1 MRKELLRRIKGL
13 TVLLMTMILLWT
25 TFGMDVLAAETGYV
39 IVFQYAANIPNTS
52 LYPGLYTIF
61 QGDASKFDNITP
73 NTSSYGTTKSN
84 VINAGFS
91 AIQGCDDIEKAN
103 GVITLPSGENLAGK
117 VYVIQTSG
125 GVKYYEN
132 GVPISTG
139 AYDSFAKKY
148 SNLSKIELTLV
159 EEGSTVYRAD
169 ITSSIPVTAIT
180 VKSEGGASEINIGK
194 ELQLTTVKTPEDA
207 EDPEI
212 EWSSSDESIAK
223 VDNNGKVTGIAAGK
237 VTITAKVKNSSPE
250 ITGTFQVTVLPDDPV
265 SPDPAPEDTGFYSGL
280 KISQKKGNIKVS
292 WDKYQGAA
300 RFEVFATYCGTEY
313 PSKPNKKTTSN
324 SVTIKKIKGKKLD
337 LAKNF
342 KVYVVAYDSSG
353 KNIGKTVSSHFAGKN
368 NKTYKNPK
376 EVKLATKALTLNK
389 GQSSKISASVKMEAG
404 KKKALGD
411 DHTAKLR
418 YQSTNKNIA
427 TVDSKGNVTAVGSG
441 ECKIY
446 VFARN
451 GLAKAVTVTVN

>member
-39 IVFQYAANIPNTS
+39 IVFQYAANIPNTP
-52 LYPGLYTIF
+52 LYPGNYTIF

-73 NTSSYGTTKSN
+73 DLYRYGDTKTN
-84 VINAGFS
+84 VRNAGFS
-91 AIQGCDDIEKAN
+91 AIQGCEDIEKAE

-132 GVPISTG
+132 GIPNSTLD
-139 AYDSFAKKY
+139 YDRFEKKY
-148 SNLSKIELTLV
+148 SNLSKIELTYV
-159 EEGSTVYRAD
+159 GEERTVYRAD

-212 EWSSSDESIAK
+212 EWSSGDESIAK
-223 VDNNGKVTGIAAGK
+223 VDNTGKVTGISAGT
-237 VTITAKVKNSSPE
+237 VAITAKVKDSSPE
-250 ITGTFQVTVLPDDPV
+250 ISDTFQLTVLADPT
-265 SPDPAPEDTGFYSGL
+265 EDVGFHSGL
-280 KISQKKGNIKVS
+280 KIKQTNGKIKVS
-292 WDKYQGAA
+292 WDKCQSAA
-300 RFEVFATYCGTEY
+300 KFEVYATYCGSDFPKKAT
-313 PSKPNKKTTSN
+313 KTTTNN
-324 SVTIKKIKGKKLD
+324 SITIKKLKGKKLD
-337 LAKNF
+337 LTKNF
-342 KVYVVAYDSSG
+342 KLYVVAYDSSG
-353 KNIGKTVSSHFAGKN
+353 NNIGKTVVSHFAGKN
-368 NKTYKNPK
+368 NKIYKNPK

-389 GQSSKISASVKMEAG
+389 GQSSKISVSVKMEAG

-411 DHTAKLR
+411 DHAAKLR

-451 GLAKAVTVTVN
+451 GLAKAVSVTVNK